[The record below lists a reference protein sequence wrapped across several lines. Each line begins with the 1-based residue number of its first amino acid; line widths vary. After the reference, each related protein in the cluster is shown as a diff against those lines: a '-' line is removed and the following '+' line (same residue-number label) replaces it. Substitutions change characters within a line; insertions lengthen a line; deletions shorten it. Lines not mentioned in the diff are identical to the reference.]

1 MRACVCVR
9 VWCVRAHT
17 PSLVCLFRSFGNRP
31 EWTTSRAAAVQRCP
45 GPQRPSPEPLPSV
58 AALNLRVATF
68 LNLFEGEAEWRE
80 AERGRGEGAKVK
92 VVSFFGSR
100 FCFR

>member
-1 MRACVCVR
+1 MCVSVYVCV
-9 VWCVRAHT
+9 VCARAHALPGVPFPELWK
-17 PSLVCLFRSFGNRP
+17 PSGVDHLQGGRSAALPRAPAPF
-31 EWTTSRAAAVQRCP
+31 SRAPAHGC
-45 GPQRPSPEPLPSV
+45 
-58 AALNLRVATF
+58 NLKFGVATF

-80 AERGRGEGAKVK
+80 AERDRGEGAKVK

>member
-1 MRACVCVR
+1 MDHLQGGRFA
-9 VWCVRAHT
+9 AL
-17 PSLVCLFRSFGNRP
+17 PSALAPF
-31 EWTTSRAAAVQRCP
+31 SRAPAQGRSLKFGVT
-45 GPQRPSPEPLPSV
+45 
-58 AALNLRVATF
+58 TF

-80 AERGRGEGAKVK
+80 AERDRGEGAKVK